1 MKKIETEGENGKL
14 LPDDDFEYEK
24 KLAEE
29 ERERQAEAQAKAEER
44 QKERIRREREAK
56 AARDRKIAQD
66 KLDLIKMKA
75 GVASEEEEIKEEH
88 EEKRVLSGKEKLANF
103 WYHDK
108 MWICFG
114 IFLVAVV
121 AFLVVDI
128 VTREKPDITV
138 MVIADD
144 GIGQHSDELK
154 KLFEKYTPDVN
165 GDGEVHVS
173 IMNIPL
179 NDYSNDPTYST
190 NSTKFYAN
198 LQEGDVIMV
207 ITDSNT
213 DHGLQAL
220 MKDDLTKDLP
230 DNKYI
235 DSDGLSLN
243 FGFLAKE
250 LNFDDMPNDLHLCL
264 RRPVATLGDSLEK
277 MQESYDIYYE
287 IFEKMAN
294 DLAEQAEDLDDK
306 GLTTEP
312 IDLKTKYPAAFTE
325 AESKSESEGSD
336 EKSGAE

>member
-66 KLDLIKMKA
+66 KLDLMKMKA

-88 EEKRVLSGKEKLANF
+88 EEKRVLSGKEKLVNF

-154 KLFEKYTPDVN
+154 SFLR
-165 GDGEVHVS
+165 
-173 IMNIPL
+173 
-179 NDYSNDPTYST
+179 ST
-190 NSTKFYAN
+190 
-198 LQEGDVIMV
+198 
-207 ITDSNT
+207 
-213 DHGLQAL
+213 
-220 MKDDLTKDLP
+220 
-230 DNKYI
+230 
-235 DSDGLSLN
+235 
-243 FGFLAKE
+243 
-250 LNFDDMPNDLHLCL
+250 
-264 RRPVATLGDSLEK
+264 RP
-277 MQESYDIYYE
+277 M
-287 IFEKMAN
+287 
-294 DLAEQAEDLDDK
+294 
-306 GLTTEP
+306 
-312 IDLKTKYPAAFTE
+312 
-325 AESKSESEGSD
+325 
-336 EKSGAE
+336 